1 MRQAIRRF
9 EATLRQLL
17 EERLGQLLGA
27 RTQPVDLARRLAE
40 HMEDQ
45 RTVGAGRVYVP
56 NNFRVYLA
64 PETLSRFA
72 SFESGLEEEL
82 AGHLASRAREAELHF
97 VGRVRV
103 TLLADPGLRT
113 DRMRVESDLVDRRG
127 VVLGESGQHTQAM
140 PLPDAST
147 SAVADRSLELVLG
160 QRRIALSGLEQL
172 SIGRALDN
180 GLILDAASV
189 SRHHAR
195 LSRRGENWSV
205 EDLGSTHGTFVNSHR
220 VTTSVLRGGDRLQL
234 GEQVLHLEAVD
245 ARSEA
250 GSGPGRGAKP

>member
-1 MRQAIRRF
+1 MRGILRRF
-9 EATLRQLL
+9 EGTVRQLL
-17 EERLGQLLGA
+17 EERLGRLLGA
-27 RTQPVDLARRLAE
+27 RTQPVDLARRLSE

-64 PETLSRFA
+64 PETLSSFA

-82 AGHLASRAREAELHF
+82 ASHLASRASEAELHF

-103 TLLADPGLRT
+103 TLLADPGLRS

-140 PLPDAST
+140 SLQDPAAAPDACPRL
-147 SAVADRSLELVLG
+147 DLVLG
-160 QRRIALSGLEQL
+160 QRRIALTGLEQL

-220 VTTSVLRGGDRLQL
+220 VTTSVLRDGDRLQL
-234 GEQVLHLEAVD
+234 GEQVMRLEAGD
-245 ARSEA
+245 APAAA
-250 GSGPGRGAKP
+250 GSRTRPGAAP